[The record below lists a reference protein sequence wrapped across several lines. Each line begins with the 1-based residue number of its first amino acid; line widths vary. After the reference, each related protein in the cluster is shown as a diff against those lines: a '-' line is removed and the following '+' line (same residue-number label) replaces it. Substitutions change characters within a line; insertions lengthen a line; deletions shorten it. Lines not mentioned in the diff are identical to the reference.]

1 MKFFYEVA
9 PKTGRTHQ
17 GEPAMSQ
24 KKYRLSKHPGVYGY
38 DSSTR
43 RYNGRADICYYI
55 VVTVDG
61 KNRTEKVGWLSEGY
75 TPQLAAELRAKRI
88 REGRHQGEV
97 KTSRDIRDEQRKSN
111 RTLYEIKEH
120 YFNSTKGQAIKG
132 RHTDIR
138 RWDLYLTTLNTK
150 SVKELSQLDI
160 ERIKRNMKEKD
171 LAPATVDHA
180 LRLLRRV
187 VNHGA
192 EHGLCPRLGFRIQ
205 FPKVNNIK
213 TEFLTPEEAASLMDT
228 LNNWPRQDVARMV
241 KMAMFSGLR
250 RGELFRLKR
259 EHLDFHHNLI
269 TLAGPKGGKD
279 ATVPMSPPVRE
290 LLEQQLTFL
299 EDEQVRRAKRYHNTA
314 RPAPAWEDHDYI
326 FPGLLG
332 EQRVECGAIDRI
344 KKAAGLPKHFRP
356 FHGLRHH
363 YAVLLASSGEFNLDQ
378 IGQLLTHKN
387 SDITRRYA
395 HFLPEAQQRAADRA
409 AEIITAHTATAGE
422 EKKVVNLRGKK

>member
-1 MKFFYEVA
+1 MASKKY
-9 PKTGRTHQ
+9 PIKKHQ
-17 GEPAMSQ
+17 G
-24 KKYRLSKHPGVYGY
+24 VFGY
-38 DSSTR
+38 DSATKR
-43 RYNGRADICYYI
+43 VNGKPDVCLYI
-55 VVTVDG
+55 TFKVDG
-61 KNRTEKVGWLSEGY
+61 KKTTEKVGWASEGY

-88 REGRHQGEV
+88 RDGRHQGEV
-97 KTSRDIRDEQRKSN
+97 KTSRDIRAEQRKTN
-111 RTLYEIKEH
+111 RTLDEIKEH
-120 YFNSTKGQAIKG
+120 YFTSTRGQAIKG
-132 RHTDIR
+132 RKTDMR
-138 RWDLYLTTLNTK
+138 RWDLYLTTLNSK

-160 ERIKRNMKEKD
+160 ERIKRDMKEKD

-192 EHGLCPRLGFRIQ
+192 EHGLCPRLGFKIR

-213 TEFLTPEEAASLMDT
+213 TEFLTSEESARLMET

-241 KMAMFSGLR
+241 KIAMFSGLR
-250 RGELFRLKR
+250 RGELFKLKK
-259 EHLDFHHNLI
+259 EHLDFHHGLI
-269 TLAGPKGGKD
+269 TIAGPKGGQD

-299 EDEQVRRAKRYHNTA
+299 EDEQDRRVKRYRNTT
-314 RPAPAWEDHDYI
+314 RPAPAWEDHGYL
-326 FPGLLG
+326 FPGVLG
-332 EQRVECGAIDRI
+332 KQRVECGAIDRI
-344 KKAAGLPKHFRP
+344 KKAADLPKHFRP

-378 IGQLLTHKN
+378 IGQLLTHKS

-409 AEIITAHTATAGE
+409 AEIITAHTANGTTSD
-422 EKKVVNLRGKK
+422 EKKVVNLGRK

>member
-1 MKFFYEVA
+1 MASKKY
-9 PKTGRTHQ
+9 PIKKHQ
-17 GEPAMSQ
+17 G
-24 KKYRLSKHPGVYGY
+24 VFGY
-38 DSSTR
+38 DSATKR
-43 RYNGRADICYYI
+43 VNGKPDVCLYI
-55 VVTVDG
+55 TFKVDG
-61 KNRTEKVGWLSEGY
+61 KKTTEKVGWASEGY

-88 REGRHQGEV
+88 RDGRHQGEV
-97 KTSRDIRDEQRKSN
+97 KTSRDIRAEQRKTN
-111 RTLYEIKEH
+111 RTLDEIKEH
-120 YFNSTKGQAIKG
+120 YFTSTRGQAIKG
-132 RHTDIR
+132 RKTDMR
-138 RWDLYLTTLNTK
+138 RWDLYLTTLNSK

-160 ERIKRNMKEKD
+160 ERIKRDMKEKD

-192 EHGLCPRLGFRIQ
+192 EHGLCPRLGFKIQ

-213 TEFLTPEEAASLMDT
+213 TEFLTSEESARLMET

-241 KMAMFSGLR
+241 KIAMFSGLR
-250 RGELFRLKR
+250 RGELFKLKK
-259 EHLDFHHNLI
+259 EHLDFHHGLI
-269 TLAGPKGGKD
+269 TIAGPKGGQD

-299 EDEQVRRAKRYHNTA
+299 EDEQDRRVKRYRNTT
-314 RPAPAWEDHDYI
+314 RPAPAWEDHGYL
-326 FPGLLG
+326 FPGVLG
-332 EQRVECGAIDRI
+332 KQRVECGAIDRI
-344 KKAAGLPKHFRP
+344 KKAADLPKHFRP

-378 IGQLLTHKN
+378 IGQLLTHKS

-409 AEIITAHTATAGE
+409 AEIITAHTANGTTSD
-422 EKKVVNLRGKK
+422 EKKVVNLGRK